1 MSNPL
6 VNDRQ
11 VDFDLYEVLDVEAL
25 SRLPRFADHSRETFD
40 MVIDSCRRL
49 ARDHLWPA
57 YREIDVEPP
66 TFDGTSVRVHPTVHR
81 LYRELV
87 DLGLV
92 NVTRPYEVG
101 GQQLP
106 TTVVTAAHAYLK
118 AANASLFSYVGLTTG
133 AAHLIETFGD
143 DDARET
149 FMGPM
154 YAGEWTGTMALTEPH
169 AGSSLG
175 DLSTTATPRDDGTYA
190 IRGSKIFIS
199 GGDHDVTDNIVH
211 LTLARIAGA
220 PAGTKGI
227 SLFAVPKKRPTSK
240 GLVDN
245 DVSVAGMIHK
255 IGWRGLPSLAL
266 NFGENDDCVGWLIG
280 EPNRGLAHMFQMMN
294 SARIMVGLHGVA
306 TASVAYQEA
315 LAYAK
320 DRPQGR
326 PADTRDPTAPQVP
339 IIEHDDVKRM
349 LLRQKAIVEG
359 GLALVFRTAWYSDLA
374 SASDD
379 PERQRTAQTMLDLL
393 TPITKSFPAE
403 RGYDSNVLAVQVH
416 GGYGYSSEY
425 LPEAW
430 LRDQKLNSI
439 HEGTTGIQGLD
450 LLGRRVMAGQGATLQ
465 VFAAEVA
472 NTIKRA
478 VEADVRTQLV
488 EQVRQAVDDVV
499 ALTGEVGARGA
510 GGDVARML
518 RHSTDYLDLFSTLVL
533 GWLHVDRAAAANEA
547 VAAGRGPASLY
558 AGVQAVADY
567 WSATEMTRVPSLV
580 DRIRS
585 AEDSFARMRP
595 DWF

>member
-6 VNDRQ
+6 VSDRQ
-11 VDFDLYEVLDVEAL
+11 IDFDLYEVLDAETL
-25 SRLPRFADHSRETFD
+25 TDLPYFADHSRETFD
-40 MVIDSCRRL
+40 FVLDSCRRL
-49 ARDHLWPA
+49 SRDHLWPA
-57 YREIDVEPP
+57 YRDIDAEPP
-66 TFDGTSVRVHPTVHR
+66 RFVDGHIEVHPKVHA

-87 DLGLV
+87 DLGLITV
-92 NVTRPYEVG
+92 GRGYDVG

-106 TTVVTAAHAYLK
+106 TTIVAAAQAYVK
-118 AANASLFSYVGLTTG
+118 AANLSVFSYIGLTTG
-133 AAHLIETFGD
+133 AAHLIEAFGD
-143 DDARET
+143 EEARQT
-149 FMGPM
+149 FMTRM

-175 DLSTTATPRDDGTYA
+175 DLTTTATPRGDGTYA

-199 GGDHDVTDNIVH
+199 GGDHDVTENIVH

-220 PAGTKGI
+220 PPGTRGI
-227 SLFAVPKKRPTSK
+227 SLFAVPKRRPTPD

-245 DVSVAGMIHK
+245 DVRVAGMIHK

-266 NFGENDDCVGWLIG
+266 NFGERDDCVGWLIG
-280 EPNRGLAHMFQMMN
+280 EPNRGLACMFQMMN

-320 DRPQGR
+320 ERPQGR
-326 PADTRDPTAPQVP
+326 AADNREPSSPQVA

-359 GLALVFRTAWYSDLA
+359 GFALVLRTAWYSDMA
-374 SASDD
+374 
-379 PERQRTAQTMLDLL
+379 TAAEDEDARRRAQLLLDLL

-403 RGYDSNVLAVQVH
+403 RGFDSNALAVQVH

-430 LRDQKLNSI
+430 LRDQKLNTI

-450 LLGRRVMAGQGATLQ
+450 LLGRRALAGDGAALQ
-465 VFAAEVA
+465 ALSDEVA
-472 NTIKRA
+472 LTVKRA
-478 VEADVRTQLV
+478 LAADVDADLADRL
-488 EQVRQAVDDVV
+488 RDAVTELLT
-499 ALTGEVGARGA
+499 LTGEVAGRGA
-510 GGDVARML
+510 AGDVAAML
-518 RHSTDYLDLFSTLVL
+518 RHSTDYLDLFGTIVV
-533 GWLHVDRAAAANEA
+533 GWLHLERAAAAAEA
-547 VAAGRGPASLY
+547 LASGRGPASFY
-558 AGVQAVADY
+558 RGVQAATDY
-567 WSATEMTRVPSLV
+567 WFATEMTRAAEIVA
-580 DRIRS
+580 RIRS
-585 AEDSFARMRP
+585 AEDSFARMEA

>member
-6 VNDRQ
+6 VSDRQ
-11 VDFDLYEVLDVEAL
+11 MDFDLYEVLDAEGLAD
-25 SRLPRFADHSRETFD
+25 LPHFADHSRETFD
-40 MVIDSCRRL
+40 FVLDSCRRL
-49 ARDHLWPA
+49 SRDHLWPA
-57 YREIDVEPP
+57 YRDIDAEPP
-66 TFDGTSVRVHPTVHR
+66 RYVDGRIQVHPKVHA

-87 DLGLV
+87 DLGLITV
-92 NVTRPYEVG
+92 SRGYDVG

-106 TTVVTAAHAYLK
+106 TTIVAAAQAYVK
-118 AANASLFSYVGLTTG
+118 AANLSVFSYIGLTTG
-133 AAHLIETFGD
+133 AAHLIEAFGD
-143 DDARET
+143 EEARRT
-149 FMGPM
+149 FMEPM

-175 DLSTTATPRDDGTYA
+175 DLTTTATPREDGTYA

-199 GGDHDVTDNIVH
+199 GGDHDVTENIVH

-220 PAGTKGI
+220 PPGTKGI
-227 SLFAVPKKRPTSK
+227 SLFAVPKRRPTPE

-245 DVSVAGMIHK
+245 DVRVAGMIHK

-266 NFGENDDCVGWLIG
+266 NLGEQNDCVGWLIG
-280 EPNRGLAHMFQMMN
+280 EPNRGLACMFQMMN

-320 DRPQGR
+320 ERPQGR
-326 PADTRDPTAPQVP
+326 PAGDRDPSSPQVP

-349 LLRQKAIVEG
+349 LLRQKAVVEG
-359 GLALVFRTAWYSDLA
+359 GFALVLRTAWYSDMA
-374 SASDD
+374 VAAEDD
-379 PERQRTAQTMLDLL
+379 DARRRAQILLDLL

-403 RGYDSNVLAVQVH
+403 RGFESNALAVQIH

-450 LLGRRVMAGQGATLQ
+450 LLGRRALAGDGAALQ
-465 VFAAEVA
+465 AFSDEVDRTA
-472 NTIKRA
+472 KRA
-478 VEADVRTQLV
+478 LV
-488 EQVRQAVDDVV
+488 AGVDAGLTERLRGAVDDLLV
-499 ALTGEVGARGA
+499 LTGEVAGRGA
-510 GGDVARML
+510 AGDVAAML
-518 RHSTDYLDLFSTLVL
+518 RHSTDYLDVFGTVVV
-533 GWLHVDRAAAANEA
+533 GWLHLERAAAAAESL
-547 VAAGRGPASLY
+547 AAGRGPAAFY
-558 AGVQAVADY
+558 RGVAAAADY
-567 WSATEMTRVPSLV
+567 WFATEMTRVPEV
-580 DRIRS
+580 VARIRS
-585 AEDSFARMRP
+585 AEDSFARMEA